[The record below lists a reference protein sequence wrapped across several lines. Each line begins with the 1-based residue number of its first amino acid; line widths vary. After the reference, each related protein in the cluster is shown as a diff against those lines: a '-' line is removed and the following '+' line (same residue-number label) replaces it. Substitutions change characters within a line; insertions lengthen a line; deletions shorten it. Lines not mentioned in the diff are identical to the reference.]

1 MDAATLTA
9 IGGLLVGVG
18 GVIGVGVTFVGK
30 RGENALNGYASL
42 TDNLQEERDR
52 SAEQAAAYA
61 EKIERLQA
69 AEIERLRQKV
79 RDLGG
84 QP

>member
-9 IGGLLVGVG
+9 IGGLLLGVG
-18 GVIGVGVTFVGK
+18 GVIGAGVTFVGK
-30 RGENALNGYASL
+30 RNENALNGYASL

-52 SAEQAAAYA
+52 FAEQAAAQA

-69 AEIERLRQKV
+69 AEIQRLQQQV

-84 QP
+84 HP